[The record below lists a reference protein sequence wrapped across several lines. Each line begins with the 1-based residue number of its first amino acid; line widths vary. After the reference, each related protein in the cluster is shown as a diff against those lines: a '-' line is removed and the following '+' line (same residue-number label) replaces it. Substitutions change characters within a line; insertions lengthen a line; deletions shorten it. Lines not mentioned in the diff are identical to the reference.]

1 VANELIILDSYLFGI
16 IKSSLKAVVVQ
27 IEQVGFVEIPYVPAD
42 ESAVL
47 ADGSVLKHALKP
59 ASAGFHLLSRM
70 LQHSAPKDV
79 YRASKSMFSHS
90 KPAHLRN

>member
-27 IEQVGFVEIPYVPAD
+27 IEQVGFVEIPSAD

-70 LQHSAPKDV
+70 LQHSAPTDV